1 MARGRLHA
9 RTLGDVR
16 TLFGLGAVGGLS
28 DGQLLDRF
36 LERRDEVAEAA
47 FAALVARHGPM
58 VLRACRGVLRDLHD
72 AQDAFQATFLVL
84 ARRAG
89 SIRSRDS
96 VASWLYGVACRVSA
110 RARVEAAR
118 RRTFERR
125 GAEMAPRR
133 IEAVEPPETWP
144 ELLEEVDRLPEKFRS
159 PIVLIDLEGC
169 TQQEAAQRLGW
180 PLGTLQSR
188 LARGRGRLRARLLR
202 RGLAP
207 SAGLLVA
214 MVGPPGVSAM
224 PAELID
230 PTARAAMAFAAGSA
244 PSAAIPAAAAAL
256 AKGVLKTMLMLKWKT
271 AATLTAVSLLGAGVF
286 THLAPA
292 ARPWDVGA
300 VAIRTRTATDDAQDK
315 VDKDKLKG
323 TWKAVSSV
331 DDGQDEPDPGQYELI
346 FDGDAVTVRK
356 AGRDFF
362 KGTFT
367 LNTAVDPKTI
377 DLSITEGK
385 HEGGRMLG
393 IYTWDGGRW
402 KWCTTTPQGGD
413 RPREFTCEPGSG
425 HLLVVLKKE

>member
-1 MARGRLHA
+1 
-9 RTLGDVR
+9 
-16 TLFGLGAVGGLS
+16 
-28 DGQLLDRF
+28 
-36 LERRDEVAEAA
+36 
-47 FAALVARHGPM
+47 
-58 VLRACRGVLRDLHD
+58 
-72 AQDAFQATFLVL
+72 
-84 ARRAG
+84 
-89 SIRSRDS
+89 
-96 VASWLYGVACRVSA
+96 
-110 RARVEAAR
+110 
-118 RRTFERR
+118 
-125 GAEMAPRR
+125 
-133 IEAVEPPETWP
+133 
-144 ELLEEVDRLPEKFRS
+144 
-159 PIVLIDLEGC
+159 
-169 TQQEAAQRLGW
+169 
-180 PLGTLQSR
+180 
-188 LARGRGRLRARLLR
+188 
-202 RGLAP
+202 
-207 SAGLLVA
+207 
-214 MVGPPGVSAM
+214 MVGPPGASAM

-230 PTARAAMAFAAGSA
+230 PTARAAMAFAAGSVS
-244 PSAAIPAAAAAL
+244 SAAIPPTAAAL

-286 THLAPA
+286 THLTPA
-292 ARPWDVGA
+292 ARPWDVGMF
-300 VAIRTRTATDDAQDK
+300 AIRTRTATGDAQDK

-346 FDGDAVTVRK
+346 FNGDAVTVRK

-425 HLLVVLKKE
+425 YLLVVLKKE